1 VERLTKKKLGSS
13 YPLKNDASAKVGLFT
28 DYDGFFAFF
37 EAVNRL
43 GEIKDILGDDYDLSR
58 LRDLVQADREGR
70 CVVHGEWLCAETDDE
85 QFFLCSVCNDKEYW
99 ESNYCP
105 NCGAKMD
112 AEQEE

>member
-1 VERLTKKKLGSS
+1 MERLTEKRE
-13 YPLKNDASAKVGLFT
+13 YPLAMSMWGGNSKDLNV
-28 DYDGFFAFF
+28 Y
-37 EAVNRL
+37 NRL
-43 GEIKDILGDDYDLSR
+43 AKIEDILGDDYDLSR
-58 LRDLVQADREGR
+58 IRDLVQADKEGR

-112 AEQEE
+112 VEQEE